1 MLSQG
6 LSQTDSAAPPRAVP
20 GKHCA
25 PAGTLCLANSSDQM
39 LKITDKGGFW
49 ESRKAA
55 ATFHQAPLAVAA
67 AHWSR
72 THSDHRGHCPACISL
87 PWPGAGSRTPTSGPT
102 PAPPRAQPSPVGG
115 KCLQGQGSLP
125 TEAWPS
131 SGGAHCGLCHA
142 GATVIFLRNSTT
154 HAIRCCPDCL
164 INTRSFMLQGCLVPL
179 QRTLRPVPCGP
190 PITASH
196 LLYWLGDN

>member
-6 LSQTDSAAPPRAVP
+6 LSQADRAAPPRAVP

-49 ESRKAA
+49 VSREAA

-72 THSDHRGHCPACISL
+72 THSDHSGHCPACISL

-131 SGGAHCGLCHA
+131 SWGGTLWPLSRWSHSHFSEEQHNPCH
-142 GATVIFLRNSTT
+142 S
-154 HAIRCCPDCL
+154 
-164 INTRSFMLQGCLVPL
+164 LQGCLVPL
-179 QRTLRPVPCGP
+179 QRALRPAPCGP

-196 LLYWLGDN
+196 LLYWLGHN